1 MTEPSPFVITLPRE
15 AAENSP
21 IHRGRAH
28 PILHNSRAG
37 RHQPLITMTALERT
51 LLWILVC
58 YEGLKLLWK
67 GIYFLVLL

>member
-1 MTEPSPFVITLPRE
+1 
-15 AAENSP
+15 
-21 IHRGRAH
+21 
-28 PILHNSRAG
+28 
-37 RHQPLITMTALERT
+37 MTALERT